1 MKRRIKARTG
11 LVISACFALQLT
23 PASLSSTASADTAR
37 SSGYALPQN
46 RLAYANSIS
55 DNPLV
60 LAHAKANVD
69 ARDYARFINR
79 RIRDLLPDDDK
90 WRSERVAQVLIE
102 EANRHKM
109 DPLFL
114 MAMIEHESQFRPD
127 ALGSHGEIGLMQVKP
142 STATWLAVHHARGMK
157 GLRSAPSLEKVAQL
171 LHNPVFNIRCGT
183 AYLATLANSFHNH
196 HELYLTAYNQGPG
209 TVHINL
215 RMRDPSEG
223 LSSFKSV
230 YSIAV
235 MNNYRILALE
245 FLNEAPPLTPAP
257 MMAEANHAALLL
269 ARSSLNDLN
278 KPSSRANTMSVA
290 FAN

>member
-23 PASLSSTASADTAR
+23 PASLSSTASADVAR
-37 SSGYALPQN
+37 SSSYALPQN
-46 RLAYANSIS
+46 RLAYADAIS

-60 LAHAKANVD
+60 LTHAKANVD
-69 ARDYARFINR
+69 ARNYARFINK
-79 RIRDLLPDDDK
+79 RIRELLPDDDR

-142 STATWLAVHHARGMK
+142 STATWLAFHHARGIK
-157 GLRSAPSLEKVAQL
+157 GLRSTPPPEKVAQL
-171 LHNPVFNIRCGT
+171 LRNPIFNIRCGT
-183 AYLATLANSFHNH
+183 AYLAVLASSFHNH

-209 TVHINL
+209 TVHTNL
-215 RMRDPSEG
+215 RSRNPSEA
-223 LSSFKSV
+223 LSTYRSV

-245 FLNEAPPLTPAP
+245 FLNEAPSLSPAP
-257 MMAEANHAALLL
+257 MMAEANHVALLL
-269 ARSSLNDLN
+269 ARASVNDLN
-278 KPSSRANTMSVA
+278 KPGNRANTLSVA
-290 FAN
+290 LAL